1 MSYAAKYASAF
12 YGPFRDAI
20 GSAKTLTGD
29 KRTYQMDS
37 ANSDEALREVELDIA
52 EGADMVMV
60 KPGMPY
66 LDIVR
71 RVKDTFAMPT
81 FVYQVSGEYA
91 MIAAAANNGW
101 IDGERAMMESLL
113 GFKRAGAD
121 GDFDVFRAEGGGE
134 AAKARV
140 AKANG
145 EAACSSHSRARYSPF
160 AARQYCTLL
169 MVAGPWRAC
178 RRFPCCASGNFGL
191 EDGPCLIAALA
202 IAAARAW
209 RNDGGVPPHAF
220 DPGLQPELF
229 RGVLT
234 RRVFAFLIDLVVLS
248 VPVILGY
255 IFIAVFG
262 VITLGLGWMLFWL
275 AWPAT
280 IVWAIV
286 YYGASIGGPHSATMG
301 MRAMDLELRTWYG
314 APGYFVLG
322 ACHAVLYWVS
332 ISFLTPLVLLVG
344 LFNGRRR
351 LLHDIV
357 LGTVVI
363 NSSVRTQ
370 VAPPA
375 RSSY

>member
-1 MSYAAKYASAF
+1 MSY
-12 YGPFRDAI
+12 
-20 GSAKTLTGD
+20 
-29 KRTYQMDS
+29 
-37 ANSDEALREVELDIA
+37 
-52 EGADMVMV
+52 
-60 KPGMPY
+60 
-66 LDIVR
+66 
-71 RVKDTFAMPT
+71 
-81 FVYQVSGEYA
+81 SG
-91 MIAAAANNGW
+91 
-101 IDGERAMMESLL
+101 
-113 GFKRAGAD
+113 
-121 GDFDVFRAEGGGE
+121 
-134 AAKARV
+134 
-140 AKANG
+140 
-145 EAACSSHSRARYSPF
+145 
-160 AARQYCTLL
+160 
-169 MVAGPWRAC
+169 
-178 RRFPCCASGNFGL
+178 SGNG
-191 EDGPCLIAALA
+191 GASNSGGASSA
-202 IAAARAW
+202 GGAW

-220 DPGLQPELF
+220 DPDLQPELF

-322 ACHAVLYWVS
+322 ACHAVLFW
-332 ISFLTPLVLLVG
+332 ISVTFLTPFVVLVG

-351 LLHDIV
+351 LLHDII

-370 VAPPA
+370 VAPSP
-375 RSSY
+375 RGSY